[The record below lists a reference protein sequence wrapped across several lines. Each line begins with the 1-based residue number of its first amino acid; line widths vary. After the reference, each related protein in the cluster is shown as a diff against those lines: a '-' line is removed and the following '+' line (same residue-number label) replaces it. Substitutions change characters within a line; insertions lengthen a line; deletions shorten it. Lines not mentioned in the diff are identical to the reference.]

1 VVTPVKIVFRVHA
14 KFVAKNNPL
23 LHIQQ
28 KPTALI
34 QSEDVVVNNVCKTR
48 DMSGLLSTAIVY
60 IYDKHNQPHTCRVL
74 LDSDSQ
80 RCFIKTSLCKRLGLR
95 LKSSNISV
103 VGINLSV
110 NNIVHEANIKIKSCT
125 TSFSLNIQSLVS
137 NNITQK
143 LPVSEFPI
151 SQISIPPNIKLA
163 DPTGRFIVRLPFR
176 RNPPELGS
184 SKEIALK
191 RFITLERKFKR
202 NQSLHADYNAF
213 IQEYK
218 QLGHLEHVPFVE
230 AQNLH
235 NYNSYYL
242 AHHAVFKNSLTSSIR
257 VVFDGSCPSSNG
269 KSLNDNLYVG
279 PALQQDLFSILVRF
293 RTHQFVISGDIA
305 KMYRQILV
313 HPDDQNYQL
322 ILWRDK
328 PNLPIETFRLK
339 TVTYGLGPSPF
350 LAIRC
355 INELASINM
364 EHFPITSKILLRD
377 FYVDDVLTGA
387 DSLETALQIRKELTT
402 ILQQAGF
409 ELRKFASNN
418 ITLLPSNNSS
428 DKFTSL
434 DMQTQN
440 KTLGVIWEH
449 NTDNIKYSVDP
460 GQLTSHKFTKRNI
473 LSIIAK
479 LFDPLG
485 LVGPVTVVAKIIL
498 QEVWA
503 SKIDWDD
510 SLPSTILSKWSTFL
524 QNFITL
530 NSLTVPHKVI
540 NNTFYIR
547 AELHGFSDSS
557 AIYCVQKTKLHL

>member
-1 VVTPVKIVFRVHA
+1 
-14 KFVAKNNPL
+14 
-23 LHIQQ
+23 
-28 KPTALI
+28 
-34 QSEDVVVNNVCKTR
+34 
-48 DMSGLLSTAIVY
+48 
-60 IYDKHNQPHTCRVL
+60 
-74 LDSDSQ
+74 
-80 RCFIKTSLCKRLGLR
+80 
-95 LKSSNISV
+95 
-103 VGINLSV
+103 
-110 NNIVHEANIKIKSCT
+110 
-125 TSFSLNIQSLVS
+125 
-137 NNITQK
+137 
-143 LPVSEFPI
+143 
-151 SQISIPPNIKLA
+151 
-163 DPTGRFIVRLPFR
+163 
-176 RNPPELGS
+176 
-184 SKEIALK
+184 
-191 RFITLERKFKR
+191 
-202 NQSLHADYNAF
+202 
-213 IQEYK
+213 
-218 QLGHLEHVPFVE
+218 
-230 AQNLH
+230 
-235 NYNSYYL
+235 
-242 AHHAVFKNSLTSSIR
+242 LTSSIR

-305 KMYRQILV
+305 KMYRQILI

-339 TVTYGLGPSPF
+339 TVTYGLSPSPF

-364 EHFPITSKILLRD
+364 ERFPITSKILLRD

-418 ITLLPSNNSS
+418 VTLLPSNRSS

-479 LFDPLG
+479 LFDPLR
-485 LVGPVTVVAKIIL
+485 LVGPVTVIAKMIL

-503 SKIDWDD
+503 SKIGWDD

-530 NSLTVPHKVI
+530 NSLTVPRKVI
-540 NNTFYIR
+540 TN
-547 AELHGFSDSS
+547 
-557 AIYCVQKTKLHL
+557 Q